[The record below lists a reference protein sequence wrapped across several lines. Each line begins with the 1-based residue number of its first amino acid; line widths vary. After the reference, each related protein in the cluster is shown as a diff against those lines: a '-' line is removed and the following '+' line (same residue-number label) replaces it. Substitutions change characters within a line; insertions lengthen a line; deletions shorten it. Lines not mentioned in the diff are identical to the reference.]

1 MYVVMHQYYLKG
13 KMKIDGHLD
22 LFSGIGGFSLG
33 LKQAGIEPRWL
44 GFSDIDKYANKLFKR
59 RFPNA
64 KELGSVTDVSYKSLK
79 GQRIDLLTGGF
90 PCQAF
95 SIAGKRKG
103 FDDTRG
109 TLFFEIQRILEDYIR
124 NGKPISCILLENV
137 KGLLNHDNHRTFA
150 TIYGILCNLNYTI
163 ECQLIN
169 TKWWLPQSRER
180 IYIFG
185 RYNGNPSGRKIFPIY
200 NNSKKV
206 NDLQGQYTNTL
217 TARYTGIGNGSYV
230 VESEQYAQKIKR
242 IGGLYNQSTRWGV
255 YDTNGISPTLTQ
267 AMGNGG
273 GHIPMINKSR
283 IRRLT
288 EARTDEAKKIRKEN
302 MKNGKDYSPRRM
314 KKLVKRKDNVSNT
327 ITSTQSKEQYVQI
340 KYNNKQLDE
349 TLEQNDF
356 KKNDVKALD
365 LYNRKAQDNC
375 PPLTDANH
383 MPRLYDKSRIRRLT
397 PVECE
402 RLQGFPDGWTDGQSD
417 TQRYKQ
423 CVFFIIYFP
432 KYCFCYWYTNCVTT
446 LFVSL
451 GV

>member
-1 MYVVMHQYYLKG
+1 MYVVMQQYYLKG

-33 LKQAGIEPRWL
+33 LKQAGIEPKWL

-59 RFPNA
+59 RFSNA

-124 NGKPISCILLENV
+124 NVKPISCILLENV
-137 KGLLNHDNHRTFA
+137 KGLLNHDNHRTFV
-150 TIYGILCNLNYTI
+150 TIYGILCNLNYTV
-163 ECQLIN
+163 ECQLVN

-206 NDLQGQYTNTL
+206 NDLQRQFTNTI
-217 TARYTGIGNGSYV
+217 TSRYEAGATGSYV
-230 VESEQYAQKIKR
+230 VEGEQYAQKERKLKQ
-242 IGGLYNQSTRWGV
+242 IGNIDQKGHNSIWGRV
-255 YDTNGISPTLTQ
+255 YDTDGIASTL
-267 AMGNGG
+267 NSEGG
-273 GHIPMINKSR
+273 G
-283 IRRLT
+283 LG
-288 EARTDEAKKIRKEN
+288 AKTGSYKVTTHSL
-302 MKNGKDYSPRRM
+302 YPRSGNP
-314 KKLVKRKDNVSNT
+314 KQGGTGHL
-327 ITSTQSKEQYVQI
+327 SKEDGTAYC
-340 KYNNKQLDE
+340 LD
-349 TLEQNDF
+349 TGN
-356 KKNDVKALD
+356 
-365 LYNRKAQDNC
+365 AQ
-375 PPLTDANH
+375 AIEV
-383 MPRLYDKSRIRRLT
+383 KSRIRRLT
-397 PVECE
+397 PIECE

-423 CVFFIIYFP
+423 LGNAVSVPVTKAIFRKIY
-432 KYCFCYWYTNCVTT
+432 YEENT
-446 LFVSL
+446 LC
-451 GV
+451 

>member
-1 MYVVMHQYYLKG
+1 MYVVMQQYYLKE

-33 LKQAGIEPRWL
+33 LKQAGIEPKWL
-44 GFSDIDKYANKLFKR
+44 GFSDINKYANKLFKR

-64 KELGSVTDVSYKSLK
+64 KELGSVTDVSYKSLR

-137 KGLLNHDNHRTFA
+137 KGLLNHDNHRTFV
-150 TIYGILCNLNYTI
+150 TIYGILCNLNYTV

-169 TKWWLPQSRER
+169 TKWWLPQNRER

-217 TARYTGIGNGSYV
+217 TARYTGIGNGSYI
-230 VESEQYAQKIKR
+230 VEGKQYAQKERKLKQ
-242 IGGLYNQSTRWGV
+242 IGNIDQKGHNSIWGRV
-255 YDTNGISPTLTQ
+255 YDTDGIATTL
-267 AMGNGG
+267 NSEGG
-273 GHIPMINKSR
+273 GMGAKTGLYEVKS
-283 IRRLT
+283 
-288 EARTDEAKKIRKEN
+288 K
-302 MKNGKDYSPRRM
+302 
-314 KKLVKRKDNVSNT
+314 
-327 ITSTQSKEQYVQI
+327 
-340 KYNNKQLDE
+340 
-349 TLEQNDF
+349 
-356 KKNDVKALD
+356 
-365 LYNRKAQDNC
+365 
-375 PPLTDANH
+375 
-383 MPRLYDKSRIRRLT
+383 IRRLT
-397 PVECE
+397 PIECE
-402 RLQGFPDGWTDGQSD
+402 RLQGFPDNWTDGQSD

-423 CVFFIIYFP
+423 CGNAVSV
-432 KYCFCYWYTNCVTT
+432 CVTKAI
-446 LFVSL
+446 FKEIYK
-451 GV
+451 

>member
-1 MYVVMHQYYLKG
+1 
-13 KMKIDGHLD
+13 MKIDGHLD

-64 KELGSVTDVSYKSLK
+64 RELGSVTDVSYKSLR
-79 GQRIDLLTGGF
+79 GQKIDLLTGGF

-124 NGKPISCILLENV
+124 NEKPISCILLENV

-217 TARYTGIGNGSYV
+217 TARYKAIGNGTYV
-230 VESEQYAQKIKR
+230 VEGKQYAQKEIKLKQ
-242 IGGLYNQSTRWGV
+242 IGTIGEDSEGGGMRAKTGLYN
-255 YDTNGISPTLTQ
+255 I
-267 AMGNGG
+267 
-273 GHIPMINKSR
+273 
-283 IRRLT
+283 
-288 EARTDEAKKIRKEN
+288 
-302 MKNGKDYSPRRM
+302 
-314 KKLVKRKDNVSNT
+314 
-327 ITSTQSKEQYVQI
+327 
-340 KYNNKQLDE
+340 KQLDE

-402 RLQGFPDGWTDGQSD
+402 RLQGFPDNWTDGQSD

-423 CVFFIIYFP
+423 CGNAVSV
-432 KYCFCYWYTNCVTT
+432 CVTKAI
-446 LFVSL
+446 FKEIYK
-451 GV
+451 